1 MSRVGDPNEDF
12 HPGRKPMNLRRD
24 MVATAAKRAREALL
38 ARKALCAATML
49 HSTPLLIVLIC
60 TIIPIHAG
68 YG

>member
-1 MSRVGDPNEDF
+1 
-12 HPGRKPMNLRRD
+12 MNLRRD

-60 TIIPIHAG
+60 TIIPIHAV